1 MAREFSAESLIALP
15 KLSIDAGLALLQ
27 ALRAGVEAEK
37 KLPAFLQPAWQ
48 NVADTGA
55 ALFQAAQARL
65 AGGGNRLPLASKR
78 KADALVDNA
87 MAALEQF
94 LQAWARLPDTLPAA
108 QLAAATHQTLF
119 PDGTS
124 FLKLPF
130 SEEWAQIER
139 RISLINSEG
148 LDKQIAALG
157 GAPFVKHLEEA
168 HAAYGKALGLTAVPD
183 APAEVVALRDPLE
196 AFISA
201 LRLYVIKVTAY
212 GDAAKPETV
221 ALAERLL
228 RPLTSWTGRAAKPA
242 GDSEPAPVPPPSP
255 APAGV

>member
-1 MAREFSAESLIALP
+1 MAREFSAESLIPLP

-65 AGGGNRLPLASKR
+65 AGGGNRLPTASKR

-87 MAALEQF
+87 MGALEQF

-130 SEEWAQIER
+130 SEERMRSSVRAVQSFR
-139 RISLINSEG
+139 GGRKCLRITDFG
-148 LDKQIAALG
+148 
-157 GAPFVKHLEEA
+157 
-168 HAAYGKALGLTAVPD
+168 
-183 APAEVVALRDPLE
+183 
-196 AFISA
+196 
-201 LRLYVIKVTAY
+201 
-212 GDAAKPETV
+212 
-221 ALAERLL
+221 AERLI
-228 RPLTSWTGRAAKPA
+228 TMA
-242 GDSEPAPVPPPSP
+242 SE
-255 APAGV
+255 